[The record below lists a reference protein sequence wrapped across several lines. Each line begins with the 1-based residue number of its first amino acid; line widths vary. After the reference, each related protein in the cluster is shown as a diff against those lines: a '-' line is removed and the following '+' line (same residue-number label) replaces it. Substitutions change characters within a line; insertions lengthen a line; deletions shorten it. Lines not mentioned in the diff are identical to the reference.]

1 MATESKDSILGS
13 VRHALGSDKYF
24 DTDLILHINTV
35 FSKLQQMGVGPTGGF
50 TIEDGSSEW
59 DEFTEDEE
67 ILNMVKSYMVLQI
80 KLLFDITT
88 ASSYLVETMKQQSA
102 ELEWRLNSACDY
114 NSK

>member
-1 MATESKDSILGS
+1 MSESKDSILGS
-13 VRHALGSDKYF
+13 VRKLLGSDKYF
-24 DTDLILHINTV
+24 DQDLIIHINTV
-35 FSKLQQMGVGPTGGF
+35 FAKLQQMGVGPEGGF
-50 TIEDGSSEW
+50 SIEDESSEW
-59 DEFTEDEE
+59 DEFTEDES

-88 ASSYLVETMKQQSA
+88 ASSYLIDVMKEQSA